1 MLLLFAFFQQKLRV
15 LYGFLIL
22 KQSHS
27 AIFPPEKDSFQ
38 PPFLRRFLKCGNQL
52 PNLPKQVS
60 DGELKA
66 SGPSGPHFLVMGHHA
81 GPMGI
86 TRIQLTSSFESTNR
100 QREESAASAGHG
112 SLAICLLE
120 LLAAG
125 IYWFEIYRRQRWWT
139 CCIVRSWFSWLSP
152 VFHEGCAE
160 IPYRCC
166 PTFLMIF
173 TITVLA
179 GWTEG
184 DSPWLFC
191 LFPKNMTWIYPPA
204 SNSGKKRSRLRFL
217 AKDVGCSRVVTSAS
231 ILETGETNQRRL
243 SKVKPIRQTS
253 RSFYEVGGFSDHLA
267 DAKGTYLSSKWWFLL
282 SMNFDPI
289 SFIF

>member
-1 MLLLFAFFQQKLRV
+1 MA
-15 LYGFLIL
+15 
-22 KQSHS
+22 S
-27 AIFPPEKDSFQ
+27 
-38 PPFLRRFLKCGNQL
+38 L
-52 PNLPKQVS
+52 PS
-60 DGELKA
+60 DGSSPAA
-66 SGPSGPHFLVMGHHA
+66 SKVPW
-81 GPMGI
+81 
-86 TRIQLTSSFESTNR
+86 TNR

-125 IYWFEIYRRQRWWT
+125 IHWFEIYRRLKMMNMLH
-139 CCIVRSWFSWLSP
+139 CSV
-152 VFHEGCAE
+152 
-160 IPYRCC
+160 
-166 PTFLMIF
+166 MIF
-173 TITVLA
+173 MTFSCVFMRGVPKIPLQVLPNFPHDIHDHCAGRLDGRWFTLTIL
-179 GWTEG
+179 
-184 DSPWLFC
+184 P
-191 LFPKNMTWIYPPA
+191 PKNMTWIYPP
-204 SNSGKKRSRLRFL
+204 STRNSGKKRSGPWDSLL
-217 AKDVGCSRVVTSAS
+217 NVGCSRVVTSAS